1 MSGESKQIDEDENG
15 PENGGM
21 KSGPCLIAGFHAL
34 SCTSPSYYNP
44 YRGGNK
50 NTLSVDMVRLSLSF
64 KGDRGEWLSRKGAQL
79 TDCDEMS
86 AWTSKIRPGGWYEL
100 WSFKL
105 GDSSVA
111 LGIGFMEPSCKVNM
125 HKGFIEFNPNKV
137 AGDKRFHGLL
147 KTLGTCVSK
156 ARLKRF
162 DLAYDI
168 PVSRYDC
175 RLSKDRRMYK
185 SVISN
190 GITEYLGVKNTPG
203 YVKVYDKAAEMH
215 LSGVL
220 TRIELTCD
228 GEWDAGQVVE
238 HWPQI
243 HAWHSESGTKD
254 YIRVIGIMLAEK
266 AERNEDVETLINM
279 LGRTSQPK
287 VREYLRTPCVK
298 LPDGAA
304 ALLLAEA
311 KSWCGAVDGSM
322 EQCVTTGAE

>member
-1 MSGESKQIDEDENG
+1 MATESKQIDGVVDD
-15 PENGGM
+15 PENGGL

-44 YRGGNK
+44 YRGVNK
-50 NTLSVDMVRLSLSF
+50 NTLSVDMVRLSLTF
-64 KGDRGEWLSRKGAQL
+64 KSDRGEWLSRKGAQL

-100 WSFKL
+100 WSFAL
-105 GDSSVA
+105 GGSSVA

-190 GITEYLGVKNTPG
+190 GITEYLGVKNTPADEQDRLECLRQRADG
-203 YVKVYDKAAEMH
+203 VARDVGELRSIAAEVR
-215 LSGVL
+215 GW
-220 TRIELTCD
+220 EA
-228 GEWDAGQVVE
+228 AG
-238 HWPQI
+238 
-243 HAWHSESGTKD
+243 
-254 YIRVIGIMLAEK
+254 K
-266 AERNEDVETLINM
+266 AERGAILDRIAAQCDGLASRIRAGVAGIRLKVEELRSRISRP
-279 LGRTSQPK
+279 L
-287 VREYLRTPCVK
+287 EYLMRREQPRQQSLNDVLRDAQRAADAWNRDHAAPQRTYR
-298 LPDGAA
+298 GRAR
-304 ALLLAEA
+304 
-311 KSWCGAVDGSM
+311 
-322 EQCVTTGAE
+322 